1 MSLDSAE
8 TIDYYERTA
17 RHYATLISPVPPASR
32 AAALERLRDA
42 IGDNRLVL
50 EIGSGPGR
58 DADHLESLGLRV
70 RRTDAARA
78 FAELQAERGKRVDA
92 LDVTADA
99 LGGPYGGVLALC
111 VLMHVDRDAI
121 DGVLARIAAALEPG
135 GPLLVSVR
143 DGHGETA
150 GPAAMAFWTRGA
162 FAGRLE
168 AAGLTVR
175 WSEHTVDS
183 DDDAWVTFLG
193 TRRSATAESLRT
205 STSAPSS
212 IAFWRPRSVPAKS
225 GRTAGAASNSRA

>member
-1 MSLDSAE
+1 MSLDHAE
-8 TIDYYERTA
+8 TIGYYERTA
-17 RHYATLISPVPPASR
+17 RSYASLISSAPPANR

-42 IGDNRLVL
+42 MGDNPIVL
-50 EIGSGPGR
+50 EVGSGPGR

-78 FAELQAERGKRVDA
+78 FAELQAERGKHVDV

-135 GPLLVSVR
+135 GPMLVSVR

-162 FAGRLE
+162 FAARLE

-183 DDDAWVTFLG
+183 DDDAWVTFLA
-193 TRRSATAESLRT
+193 TRRSATAEVQAAMS
-205 STSAPSS
+205 SSAAAPSS
-212 IAFWRPRSVPAKS
+212 IAPAMTS
-225 GRTAGAASNSRA
+225 SAASNSRA